1 MCGHLSPHTHHICMA
16 EVLAM
21 QGCPRPLYYE
31 FGAIWIGQINR
42 TFELGFQA
50 LVKWQMLK
58 SLQ

>member
-1 MCGHLSPHTHHICMA
+1 MA